1 MKFAIN
7 TLLFASPFTTR
18 SAKLFRQFKDWGFD
32 GVEIAIEDPS
42 HLDLAKTRAELDR
55 AELEC
60 IAVCGMFGPNRDL
73 RGNAEQQHT
82 SLEYLRYAV
91 DAAVALGAPVII
103 GPSYSSV
110 GRAQAYSLKEKK
122 AQWRTVVKNF
132 KTICAYAE
140 PKGVSFAI
148 EPLNRFETD
157 FINTCD
163 QALQMVADVGSPAL
177 KVQLDTFHMNIEEK
191 DSAAAIRRAGKNL
204 GHFHACG
211 CDRGT
216 PGNDHIDWPNI
227 AKALKAVR
235 YNGAVV
241 IESFSQEIEVI
252 AKAAAIWRQ
261 FEPSREAIAVQGL
274 KFLRKTL
281 G

>member
-1 MKFAIN
+1 MKFAVN

-18 SAKLFRQFKDWGFD
+18 SVRWFRQFKSWGFD
-32 GVEIAIEDPS
+32 AVEIAIEDPS
-42 HLDLAKTRAELDR
+42 LFDPAKVKAELDR
-55 AELEC
+55 QKLAC
-60 IAVCGMFGPNRDL
+60 CAICGIFGPDRDL
-73 RGNAEQQHT
+73 RGNAEQQST
-82 SLEYLRYAV
+82 CLDYLRFAV
-91 DAAVALGAPVII
+91 DAAVVLQAPVII

-110 GRAQAYSLKEKK
+110 GRTAAYTAAEKK
-122 AQWRTVVKNF
+122 VQWRTAVKNF
-132 KTICAYAE
+132 KTICAYAQ
-140 PKGVSFAI
+140 PKGISFAI

-163 QALQMVADVGSPAL
+163 QALKMVADVASPAL

-191 DSAAAIRRAGKNL
+191 DSAAAIRRAGKHL

-235 YNGAVV
+235 YDGAVV

-252 AKAAAIWRQ
+252 AKAASIWRK
-261 FEPSREAIAVQGL
+261 FEPSRESIAVQGL

-281 G
+281 A